1 MRVEDLP
8 RIDIASE
15 AFTSQPLAEFDALRP
30 QAWAATSERGI
41 EVFSYRAVEAAYK
54 SRDFSAG
61 VTKLLEQMG
70 LDPGAMSGGGRNL
83 QTNDTP
89 DHPQLRRIVSRWFT
103 PRQVDNLRPRV
114 EELAGSLAAPITEA
128 GSGEFMSGIASRIPG
143 SVFCWMIGAPDDVG
157 EHVYKLSETIL
168 QTFDGNIEDADDV
181 MTAAIEM
188 RTLVEDLIEQK
199 RRRPDDALLSIL
211 LAAVDDGDLT
221 VEDVH
226 SLTFEMLSA
235 STDNTAHSAG
245 LAGTVLGREA
255 DRWAAVRDDRTILPN
270 ALEECARV
278 EPRVRVD
285 SAWTES
291 GGMLLDLEV
300 PPQTMVWQHI
310 AAAHVDAD
318 VFTDPYRVDVTRPL
332 PESQLNFGV
341 GRHYCLGAAL
351 ARMELAAIYTALL
364 DRWSEFTVDAEPII
378 DRSGT
383 GSAVKE
389 LRFTCTPA

>member
-8 RIDIASE
+8 RIDIGSE
-15 AFTSQPLAEFDALRP
+15 AFISEPLAEFDRLRS
-30 QAWAATSERGI
+30 QSWAATSDRGV
-41 EVFSYRAVEAAYK
+41 EVYSYRAVEAAYK
-54 SRDFSAG
+54 MNEFTAG
-61 VTKLLEQMG
+61 VTKLMEQMG

-83 QTNDTP
+83 QANDTP
-89 DHPQLRRIVSRWFT
+89 DHATLRRIMSRWFT

-114 EELAGSLAAPITEA
+114 EELAGSLADPLTEA

-143 SVFCWMIGAPDDVG
+143 TVFCWMIGAPDEVG

-168 QTFDGNIEDADDV
+168 RTFGGNIEDADDV

-188 RTLVEDLIEQK
+188 KSLVDDLIEQK

-221 VEDVH
+221 IEDVH

-245 LAGTVLGREA
+245 LAGTVLGRQS
-255 DRWAAVRDDRTILPN
+255 DRWATVRDDRSVLPN

-285 SAWTES
+285 SAWTEL
-291 GGMLLDLEV
+291 GATLLDLEV
-300 PPQTMVWQHI
+300 PPQTMVWQQI
-310 AAAHVDAD
+310 AAAHVDPE
-318 VFTDPYRVDVTRPL
+318 VFPDPYRVQITRPL
-332 PESQLNFGV
+332 PQSQLNFGV
-341 GRHYCLGAAL
+341 GRHFCLGAAL
-351 ARMELAAIYTALL
+351 ARMELAAIYTVLL
-364 DRWSEFTVDAEPII
+364 DRWSEFALDAEPII
-378 DRSGT
+378 DRTGT
-383 GSAVKE
+383 GAAVKE

>member
-1 MRVEDLP
+1 MRLEELP
-8 RIDIASE
+8 RIDIGSGEFA
-15 AFTSQPLAEFDALRP
+15 ARPLAEFDRLRP
-30 QAWAATSERGI
+30 QAWAAVSDRGV
-41 EVFSYRAVEAAYK
+41 EAFSYRGVEAAYK
-54 SRDFSAG
+54 ENEFCAG
-61 VTKLLEQMG
+61 VTKLMEQMG

-83 QTNDTP
+83 QANDTP
-89 DHPQLRRIVSRWFT
+89 DHPKLRRIVSRWFT

-114 EELAGSLAAPITEA
+114 EALAGSLADSITPA

-143 SVFCWMIGAPDDVG
+143 TVFCWMIGAPDDVG

-168 QTFDGNIEDADDV
+168 QTFDGNIDDADDV

-188 RTLVEDLIEQK
+188 RALVEDLIEQK

-211 LAAVDDGDLT
+211 LAAVDDGDLY

-245 LAGTVLGREA
+245 LAASVLGQEP
-255 DRWAAVRDDRTILPN
+255 DRWATVRNDRTLLPN

-285 SAWTES
+285 SAWTET
-291 GGMLLDLEV
+291 GATLLDLEV

-310 AAAHVDAD
+310 AAAHVDPE
-318 VFTDPYRVDVTRPL
+318 VFPDPYRVDIVRPL

-341 GRHYCLGAAL
+341 GRHFCLGAAL

-364 DRWSEFTVDAEPII
+364 DRWTDFRLDDEPII

-389 LRFTCTPA
+389 LRFSCTPA